1 MARQAREIRL
11 SGIFPAAITPH
22 HPKTREADYSGALEL
37 IDFLAK
43 AGVDGICLF
52 GSTGEFIN
60 YSFAE
65 RHRLLSLAV
74 KRSRVPIIAGVSH
87 STLTGALQLADD
99 AISAGADALML
110 MPPYFYRYSQAEIEQ
125 FYRDF
130 VRETRDVVPI
140 LLYNIPVF
148 SNGIEVATVKRLFET
163 GRFAGIKD
171 SSGDW
176 SYFGQLLALKQELPF
191 ALFGGPE
198 LLVGRSL
205 QAGANG
211 IISGCACAIPELVVG
226 IYQALAKGD
235 KTLADMLDERL
246 IEFATRAGKFPWPV
260 AVRRAVE
267 LRGQKSGP
275 LAVPLSA
282 TSQEALNEFSDW
294 FRAWHTSAS
303 EISHVSGVQKS

>member
-1 MARQAREIRL
+1 MARAARQIRL

-37 IDFLAK
+37 VDFLATR
-43 AGVDGICLF
+43 GVDGICLF

-87 STLTGALQLADD
+87 STLSGALQLADD
-99 AISAGADALML
+99 AISAGADAIML
-110 MPPYFYRYSQAEIEQ
+110 MPPYFYRYGQGEVEQ
-125 FYRDF
+125 FFRQF
-130 VRETRDVVPI
+130 ARETSDAVPI
-140 LLYNIPVF
+140 LLYNIPDF
-148 SNGIEVATVKRLFET
+148 TSGIEIETARRLFET

-176 SYFGQLLALKQELPF
+176 PFFEQLLALKRELPF

-198 LLVGRSL
+198 LLVGRAL
-205 QAGANG
+205 HAGADG
-211 IISGCACAIPELVVG
+211 VISGCACAVPELIV
-226 IYQALAKGD
+226 ALARAVAAGD
-235 KTLADMLDERL
+235 NALADSLDARL
-246 IEFATRAGKFPWPV
+246 IEFATRAGEFPWPI

-275 LAVPLSA
+275 FAVPLSPA
-282 TSQEALNEFSDW
+282 SQQALEEFSTW
-294 FRAWHTSAS
+294 FLGWQA
-303 EISHVSGVQKS
+303 G

>member
-1 MARQAREIRL
+1 MGKQAREIRL
-11 SGIFPAAITPH
+11 SGIFPDAITPH
-22 HPKTREADYSGALEL
+22 HPKTREADYSAALDL
-37 IDFLAK
+37 IDFLTK
-43 AGVDGICLF
+43 AGVDGISLF

-99 AISAGADALML
+99 AINAGADALML

-130 VRETRDVVPI
+130 ARETRDAVPI
-140 LLYNIPVF
+140 LLCNIPVF
-148 SNGIEVATVKRLFET
+148 SNGIEIETARRLFET
-163 GRFAGIKD
+163 GRFAGIED

-176 SYFGQLLALKQELPF
+176 SYFERLLALRNEIPF

-198 LLVGRSL
+198 LLAGRSL
-205 QAGANG
+205 HAGANG
-211 IISGCACAIPELVVG
+211 IISGCACAVPELVVG
-226 IYQALAKGD
+226 LYQAVTRGD
-235 KTLADMLDERL
+235 RTLADALDARL
-246 IEFATRAGKFPWPV
+246 IEFARRAGEFPWPV

-275 LAVPLSA
+275 LAVPLSPA
-282 TSQEALNEFSDW
+282 SEAALNDFSDW
-294 FRAWHTSAS
+294 FRAWHASAGA
-303 EISHVSGVQKS
+303 ISYASAMQKP

>member
-1 MARQAREIRL
+1 MARTARKIKL

-22 HPKTREADYSGALEL
+22 HPKTHEADYSSALDL
-37 IDFLAK
+37 VDFLTA

-60 YSFAE
+60 YSFTE
-65 RHRLLSLAV
+65 RQRLLSLAV

-87 STLTGALQLADD
+87 STLSGALRLADD
-99 AISAGADALML
+99 AISAGADAIML
-110 MPPYFYRYSQAEIEQ
+110 MPPYFFRYGQGEVEQ

-130 VRETRDVVPI
+130 ARETSDAVPI

-148 SNGIEVATVKRLFET
+148 TTGIEIPTVRRLFET

-176 SYFGQLLALKQELPF
+176 PYFEQLLALRTELPF

-205 QAGANG
+205 HAGADG

-226 IYQALAKGD
+226 IAQAVKAGDCALAD
-235 KTLADMLDERL
+235 SLDARL
-246 IEFATRAGKFPWPV
+246 IDFATRVGRFPWPV

-267 LRGQKSGP
+267 LRGQKPGP
-275 LAVPLSA
+275 LAVPLSPA
-282 TSQEALNEFSDW
+282 NQQALEQFSAW
-294 FRAWHTSAS
+294 FRGWVA
-303 EISHVSGVQKS
+303 E

>member
-1 MARQAREIRL
+1 MARVARQIHL

-37 IDFLAK
+37 VDFLTA

-65 RHRLLSLAV
+65 RQRMLSLAA

-87 STLTGALQLADD
+87 STLSGALRLADD
-99 AISAGADALML
+99 AISAGIDALML
-110 MPPYFYRYSQAEIEQ
+110 MPPYFYRYGQPEVEQ
-125 FYRDF
+125 FYRNF
-130 VRETRDVVPI
+130 AREASDAVPI

-148 SNGIEVATVKRLFET
+148 TTGIEIPTVRRLFET

-176 SYFGQLLALKQELPF
+176 SYFEQLLALKRDLPF

-205 QAGANG
+205 HAGANG
-211 IISGCACAIPELVVG
+211 IISGCACAIPELVVS
-226 IYQALAKGD
+226 LARAVAAGD
-235 KTLADMLDERL
+235 TPLADALDARL
-246 IEFATRAGKFPWPV
+246 IDFATRTAQFPWPV

-275 LAVPLSA
+275 LAVPLSPA
-282 TSQEALNEFSDW
+282 SDQALDDFSTW
-294 FRAWHTSAS
+294 FREWQAGPGRNLT
-303 EISHVSGVQKS
+303 I